1 MSFGP
6 LRIGKNS
13 DCKFKF
19 SWRLDQRIIAAAV
32 ALNSVQF
39 GKTRTFKIRVKFGS
53 NLNSLKYLNKFKIML
68 SEYFFDELLVILAFG
83 FERDRDI
90 SVTVLQAGGEAVVVD
105 FYDVGICDL

>member
-53 NLNSLKYLNKFKIML
+53 NLT
-68 SEYFFDELLVILAFG
+68 E
-83 FERDRDI
+83 
-90 SVTVLQAGGEAVVVD
+90 
-105 FYDVGICDL
+105 